1 MVYIFIIAP
10 AHVQRKREVQM
21 SRSKEMDLT
30 TGNPFW
36 SLLKFAIPV
45 ILGNLFQLFYTLA
58 DSVIVGKTLG
68 ADSLAAVGS
77 TSIIIYFVF
86 CFINGF
92 TGGFGICLGQ
102 RCGAKDEK
110 GMRKSIAVSTLL
122 SIAFTVVLTL
132 VCCLLAHQIL
142 SWMQIPEDISGEA
155 YDYMFVVLLG
165 TGATVFYNMISNM
178 LRALGDSKTP
188 LYFLVFSSV
197 LNIFLDILFIVPMH
211 MGVAGAAWATILS
224 QFLSAVLSLLVGMK
238 KFQILHLHREDF
250 YDLKDAAVLHLKTG
264 FPMGFQ
270 MSVMCIGQL
279 AMQAVVNSLGTAAVA
294 GYTAASKADQ
304 LSVLVNNAMMTAISN
319 YVAQNFGAGKKDR
332 IRQGVRACL
341 IQTEA
346 FNLFMCVGI
355 LILRHPIVR
364 MFLSD
369 PTQEIYHYSD
379 MYLTI
384 VAPFYFI
391 LGLLAVYRTSIQS
404 MQNGRAPFTACMIE
418 LVMRIIATGG
428 MAGILGYTAVCIASP
443 LAWFGACALLIP
455 CYYRMMKNSAQTA

>member
-1 MVYIFIIAP
+1 
-10 AHVQRKREVQM
+10 M
-21 SRSKEMDLT
+21 SKTKEMDLT

-68 ADSLAAVGS
+68 ANALASVGA

-102 RCGAKDEK
+102 RCGARDEK
-110 GMRKSIAVSTLL
+110 GMRKSVAVSTLL
-122 SIAFTVVLTL
+122 SLIFTIVLTFI
-132 VCCLLAHQIL
+132 CCLLSRKFLQ
-142 SWMQIPEDISGEA
+142 WMKIPSDISEQA
-155 YDYMFVVLLG
+155 YEYMFIVLLG

-178 LRALGDSKTP
+178 LRALGDSRTP
-188 LYFLVFSSV
+188 LYFLVFSSI
-197 LNIFLDILFIVPMH
+197 LNIFLDILFIIPCK
-211 MGVAGAAWATILS
+211 MGVSGAAWATILS
-224 QFLSAVLSLLVGMK
+224 QFLSALLSLWVGLR
-238 KFQILHLHREDF
+238 KFQVLHLRKEDF
-250 YDLKDAAVLHLKTG
+250 QNLKESIILHLKTG

-279 AMQAVVNSLGTAAVA
+279 AMQTVVNSMGTAAVA

-332 IRQGVRACL
+332 IQSGVRASL
-341 IQTEA
+341 IQTET
-346 FNLFMCVGI
+346 FNLLMCVGI
-355 LILRHPIVR
+355 LLLRHPIVR
-364 MFLSD
+364 LFLSN
-369 PTQEIYHYSD
+369 PTTEIYYYSD
-379 MYLTI
+379 KYLTI

-404 MQNGRAPFTACMIE
+404 MQNGRAPFAACIIE
-418 LVMRIIATGG
+418 LIMRIAATVRLSGV
-428 MAGILGYTAVCIASP
+428 LGYLSVCIASP

-455 CYYRMMKNSAQTA
+455 CYYKMMRKTDRSYIQ

>member
-1 MVYIFIIAP
+1 
-10 AHVQRKREVQM
+10 M
-21 SRSKEMDLT
+21 SRPKPKEMDLT
-30 TGNPFW
+30 VGNPFW

-58 DSVIVGKTLG
+58 VSVIVGKTLG
-68 ADSLAAVGS
+68 ADSLAAVGA

-110 GMRKSIAVSTLL
+110 GMRKSVAVSTLL
-122 SIAFTVVLTL
+122 SIIFTIVLTL
-132 VCCLLAHQIL
+132 ICCLLAHQIL
-142 SWMQIPEDISGEA
+142 RWMQIPEDISGEA

-197 LNIFLDILFIVPMH
+197 LNIFLDILFIVPFH
-211 MGVAGAAWATILS
+211 MGIAGAAWATILS
-224 QFLSAVLSLLVGMK
+224 QFLSALFSLLVGLK
-238 KFQILHLHREDF
+238 NFPVLHLRREDF
-250 YDLKDAAVLHLKTG
+250 HDISGTISLHLKTG

-279 AMQAVVNSLGTAAVA
+279 AMQTVVNSLGTAAVA

-319 YVAQNFGAGKKDR
+319 YVAQNFGAGKRER

-341 IQTEA
+341 
-346 FNLFMCVGI
+346 
-355 LILRHPIVR
+355 

-369 PTQEIYHYSD
+369 PTKEIYHYSD

-404 MQNGRAPFTACMIE
+404 MQNGRAPFAACMIE
-418 LVMRIIATGG
+418 LVMRITATVGLSG
-428 MAGILGYTAVCIASP
+428 MIGYTSVCIASP
-443 LAWFGACALLIP
+443 LAWIGACALLIP
-455 CYYRMMKNSAQTA
+455 VYYKMMRRI

>member
-1 MVYIFIIAP
+1 
-10 AHVQRKREVQM
+10 M

-30 TGNPFW
+30 VGNPFR

-86 CFINGF
+86 CFINGL
-92 TGGFGICLGQ
+92 TSGFGICLGQ

-110 GMRKSIAVSTLL
+110 GMRKSVAVSTIL

-132 VCCLLAHQIL
+132 ICCLFAHEIL
-142 SWMQIPEDISGEA
+142 YLMQIPADISGEA

-188 LYFLVFSSV
+188 LYFLVFSSI
-197 LNIFLDILFIVPMH
+197 LNIFLDLFFILVFH

-224 QFLSAVLSLLVGMK
+224 QFLSALLSLLVGLK
-238 KFQILHLHREDF
+238 NFQVLHLRREDF
-250 YDLKDAAVLHLKTG
+250 RDLNASIRLHLKTG

-319 YVAQNFGAGKKDR
+319 YVAQNFGAGKTER
-332 IRQGVRACL
+332 IRMGVRACL

-346 FNLFMCVGI
+346 FNLLMCAGI
-355 LILRHPIVR
+355 LLLRHPIVR

-369 PTQEIYHYSD
+369 PTSEIYHYSD
-379 MYLTI
+379 VYLTI
-384 VAPFYFI
+384 VAPFYLL

-404 MQNGRAPFTACMIE
+404 MQNGRAPFLACMIE
-418 LVMRIIATGG
+418 LVMRLAATVWLSSF
-428 MAGILGYTAVCIASP
+428 IGYTAVCIASP

-455 CYYRMMKNSAQTA
+455 CYYKMMGFRQHPAQTV

>member
-1 MVYIFIIAP
+1 
-10 AHVQRKREVQM
+10 M

-197 LNIFLDILFIVPMH
+197 LNIFLDILFIVPLH

-224 QFLSAVLSLLVGMK
+224 QFLSAVFSLLVGMK
-238 KFQILHLHREDF
+238 KFQILHLYREDF
-250 YDLKDAAVLHLKTG
+250 HDLKDAAVLHLKTG

-319 YVAQNFGAGKKDR
+319 YVAQNFGAGKKER

-384 VAPFYFI
+384 VSPFYFI

-404 MQNGRAPFTACMIE
+404 MQNGRAPFAACMIE
-418 LVMRIIATGG
+418 LVMRIIATVGLS
-428 MAGILGYTAVCIASP
+428 GIIGYTAVCIASP

-455 CYYRMMKNSAQTA
+455 CYYRMMKDSTQTSI

>member
-1 MVYIFIIAP
+1 
-10 AHVQRKREVQM
+10 M

-155 YDYMFVVLLG
+155 YDYMFVV
-165 TGATVFYNMISNM
+165 

-418 LVMRIIATGG
+418 LVMRIIATVG

-455 CYYRMMKNSAQTA
+455 CYYRMMKDSAQTA

>member
-1 MVYIFIIAP
+1 
-10 AHVQRKREVQM
+10 M
-21 SRSKEMDLT
+21 SGSKEMDLT
-30 TGNPFW
+30 EGNPFR
-36 SLLKFAIPV
+36 SLLTFAVPV

-92 TGGFGICLGQ
+92 TGGFGICMGQ
-102 RCGAKDEK
+102 RCGAKDEE
-110 GMRKSIAVSTLL
+110 GIRKSAAVSTIL
-122 SIAFTVVLTL
+122 SIVFTVVLTV
-132 VCCLLAHQIL
+132 VCCVFAHEIL
-142 SWMQIPEDISGEA
+142 TLMQIPGDIEKEA

-178 LRALGDSKTP
+178 LRALGDSRTP

-197 LNIFLDILFIVPMH
+197 LNIFLDLLLILVFH

-224 QFLSAVLSLLVGMK
+224 QFLSAVLSLIVGLK
-238 KFQILHLHREDF
+238 NFEVLHLHRSDF
-250 YDLKDAAVLHLKTG
+250 HDLKDAAVLHLKTG

-279 AMQAVVNSLGTAAVA
+279 AMQAVVNSMVTAAVA

-319 YVAQNFGAGKKDR
+319 YVAQNFGAGKKER

-346 FNLFMCVGI
+346 FNLIMCVGI
-355 LILRHPIVR
+355 LLLRHPIVR
-364 MFLSD
+364 MFLTD
-369 PTQEIYHYSD
+369 PSKEIYAYSD
-379 MYLTI
+379 AYLNV
-384 VAPFYFI
+384 VAPCYFI

-404 MQNGRAPFTACMIE
+404 MQNGRAPFAACMIE
-418 LVMRIIATGG
+418 LVMRIAATVGLS
-428 MAGILGYTAVCIASP
+428 GILGYTSVCIASP
-443 LAWFGACALLIP
+443 LAWTGACALLIP
-455 CYYRMMKNSAQTA
+455 CYYRMMKHPLRINGVSFAKET

>member
-1 MVYIFIIAP
+1 
-10 AHVQRKREVQM
+10 M

-30 TGNPFW
+30 VGNPFR

-68 ADSLAAVGS
+68 ANSLAAVGS

-110 GMRKSIAVSTLL
+110 GMRKSVAVSTIL

-132 VCCLLAHQIL
+132 LCCLFAHEIL
-142 SWMQIPEDISGEA
+142 YLMQIPADISDEA

-188 LYFLVFSSV
+188 LYFLVFSSI
-197 LNIFLDILFIVPMH
+197 LNIFLDLFFILVFH

-224 QFLSAVLSLLVGMK
+224 QFLSALLSLLVGLNN
-238 KFQILHLHREDF
+238 FQVLHLRREDF
-250 YDLKDAAVLHLKTG
+250 RDLNASIRLHLKTG

-319 YVAQNFGAGKKDR
+319 YVAQNFGAGKTER
-332 IRQGVRACL
+332 IRMGVRACL

-346 FNLFMCVGI
+346 FNLLMCAGI
-355 LILRHPIVR
+355 LLLRHPIVR

-369 PTQEIYHYSD
+369 PTSEIYHYSD
-379 MYLTI
+379 VYLTI
-384 VAPFYFI
+384 VAPFYLL

-404 MQNGRAPFTACMIE
+404 MQNGRAPFLACMIE
-418 LVMRIIATGG
+418 LVMRLAATVWLSSF
-428 MAGILGYTAVCIASP
+428 IGYTAVCIASP

-455 CYYRMMKNSAQTA
+455 CYYKMMGIRQRPAQTV

>member
-1 MVYIFIIAP
+1 MHTSNLSVFPCFVICFRIAP
-10 AHVQRKREVQM
+10 EILSECTCESAGITETDHFRNLSHGILPALYQGEALFRPVFFQISGNCFSCHFFEQTAAHFSGHVY
-21 SRSKEMDLT
+21 L
-30 TGNPFW
+30 
-36 SLLKFAIPV
+36 I
-45 ILGNLFQLFYTLA
+45 
-58 DSVIVGKTLG
+58 
-68 ADSLAAVGS
+68 
-77 TSIIIYFVF
+77 
-86 CFINGF
+86 
-92 TGGFGICLGQ
+92 
-102 RCGAKDEK
+102 
-110 GMRKSIAVSTLL
+110 
-122 SIAFTVVLTL
+122 
-132 VCCLLAHQIL
+132 CCLLAHQIL
-142 SWMQIPEDISGEA
+142 RWMQIPSDISGEA

-197 LNIFLDILFIVPMH
+197 LNIFLDVLFIVPLH

-224 QFLSAVLSLLVGMK
+224 QFLSAVLSLIVGLK
-238 KFQILHLHREDF
+238 NFPILHLHRKDF
-250 YDLKDAAVLHLKTG
+250 HDLKDTISLHLKTG

-279 AMQAVVNSLGTAAVA
+279 AMQTVVNSLGTAAVA

-319 YVAQNFGAGKKDR
+319 YVAQNFGAGKKER
-332 IRQGVRACL
+332 IRQGVRASL
-341 IQTEA
+341 IQTEG
-346 FNLFMCVGI
+346 FNFLMCIGI

-369 PTQEIYHYSD
+369 PTVEIYHYSD
-379 MYLTI
+379 AYLTI

-404 MQNGRAPFTACMIE
+404 MQNGRAPFAACMIE
-418 LVMRIIATGG
+418 LVMRIAATIGLS
-428 MAGILGYTAVCIASP
+428 GIIGYTSVCIASP

-455 CYYRMMKNSAQTA
+455 VYYRMMKRPLASAS

>member
-1 MVYIFIIAP
+1 
-10 AHVQRKREVQM
+10 
-21 SRSKEMDLT
+21 
-30 TGNPFW
+30 
-36 SLLKFAIPV
+36 
-45 ILGNLFQLFYTLA
+45 
-58 DSVIVGKTLG
+58 
-68 ADSLAAVGS
+68 
-77 TSIIIYFVF
+77 
-86 CFINGF
+86 
-92 TGGFGICLGQ
+92 
-102 RCGAKDEK
+102 
-110 GMRKSIAVSTLL
+110 
-122 SIAFTVVLTL
+122 
-132 VCCLLAHQIL
+132 
-142 SWMQIPEDISGEA
+142 
-155 YDYMFVVLLG
+155 
-165 TGATVFYNMISNM
+165 
-178 LRALGDSKTP
+178 
-188 LYFLVFSSV
+188 
-197 LNIFLDILFIVPMH
+197 

-250 YDLKDAAVLHLKTG
+250 HDLKDAAVLHLKTG

-319 YVAQNFGAGKKDR
+319 YVAQNFGAGKKER

-404 MQNGRAPFTACMIE
+404 MQNGRAPFAACMIE
-418 LVMRIIATGG
+418 LVMRIIATVG

-455 CYYRMMKNSAQTA
+455 CYYRMMKGSAQTAT

>member
-1 MVYIFIIAP
+1 
-10 AHVQRKREVQM
+10 M

-30 TGNPFW
+30 VGNPFR

-68 ADSLAAVGS
+68 ANSLAAVGS

-110 GMRKSIAVSTLL
+110 GMRKSVAVSTIL

-132 VCCLLAHQIL
+132 LCCLFAHEIL
-142 SWMQIPEDISGEA
+142 YLMQIPADISDEA

-165 TGATVFYNMISNM
+165 TGATVFYNMTSNM

-188 LYFLVFSSV
+188 LYFLVFSSI
-197 LNIFLDILFIVPMH
+197 LNIFLDLFFILVFH

-224 QFLSAVLSLLVGMK
+224 QFLSALLSLLVGLNN
-238 KFQILHLHREDF
+238 FQVLHLRREDF
-250 YDLKDAAVLHLKTG
+250 RDLNMSIRLHLKTG

-319 YVAQNFGAGKKDR
+319 YVAQNFGAGKTER
-332 IRQGVRACL
+332 IRMGVRACL

-346 FNLFMCVGI
+346 FNLLMCAGI
-355 LILRHPIVR
+355 LLLRHPIVR
-364 MFLSD
+364 MFLSA
-369 PTQEIYHYSD
+369 PTPEIYHYSD
-379 MYLTI
+379 VYLTI
-384 VAPFYFI
+384 VAPFYLL

-404 MQNGRAPFTACMIE
+404 MQNGRAPFLACMIE
-418 LVMRIIATGG
+418 LVMRLAATVWLSSF
-428 MAGILGYTAVCIASP
+428 IGYTAVCIASP

-455 CYYRMMKNSAQTA
+455 CYYKMMGIRQRPAQTV

>member
-1 MVYIFIIAP
+1 
-10 AHVQRKREVQM
+10 M

-102 RCGAKDEK
+102 KCGAKDEN
-110 GMRKSIAVSTLL
+110 GMRKSVAVSTLL

-132 VCCLLAHQIL
+132 ICCLLSHQIL
-142 SWMQIPEDISGEA
+142 RWMQIPADISGEA

-197 LNIFLDILFIVPMH
+197 LNIFLDILFIVPFH
-211 MGVAGAAWATILS
+211 MGVAGVALTTIIS
-224 QFLSAVLSLLVGMK
+224 QAISAVLVLLCLIKTEGPCHLD
-238 KFQILHLHREDF
+238 LH
-250 YDLKDAAVLHLKTG
+250 HLKFHGKVLTA
-264 FPMGFQ
+264 MLR
-270 MSVMCIGQL
+270 IGLPAGLQGAIFSISNVL
-279 AMQAVVNSLGTAAVA
+279 IQSSVNSFGSTAMA
-294 GYTAASKADQ
+294 GYTAANNILGFLYASINAVTQACMSFTSQNYGVNKPKRMDRVMMDCVI
-304 LSVLVNNAMMTAISN
+304 LSVGVSLV
-319 YVAQNFGAGKKDR
+319 FGCGAYAFGGEILKIYTTDPEVIGCGMEILALTTVTYFLCGVMDLFPGALRGMGASAVPMILSIIGTVGTR
-332 IRQGVRACL
+332 IVWIFGIFPSHRSL
-341 IQTEA
+341 KI
-346 FNLFMCVGI
+346 LFVSYPASWM
-355 LILRHPIVR
+355 
-364 MFLSD
+364 
-369 PTQEIYHYSD
+369 
-379 MYLTI
+379 LTI
-384 VAPFYFI
+384 LMQAVCFYF
-391 LGLLAVYRTSIQS
+391 VRKKVH
-404 MQNGRAPFTACMIE
+404 RE
-418 LVMRIIATGG
+418 L
-428 MAGILGYTAVCIASP
+428 
-443 LAWFGACALLIP
+443 
-455 CYYRMMKNSAQTA
+455 KQQTVFENDK